1 MRAWRAGGRP
11 IFWAALLVTLLM
23 ANLPSP
29 PPAPAAVNDKW
40 QHGLAFASL
49 CLLAFA
55 AYPQE
60 KWWKIALGILGYGVL
75 IELSQWAFG
84 VGRQADFW
92 DVVADS
98 IGICAALL
106 LLGAIKW
113 GITRRAIDN

>member
-1 MRAWRAGGRP
+1 MRLWRAGCRP

-40 QHGLAFASL
+40 QHGLAFALL
-49 CLLAFA
+49 CLFAFA
-55 AYPQE
+55 AYPRE
-60 KWWKIALGILGYGVL
+60 KWWKIALGMLVYGVL

-106 LLGAIKW
+106 LLSAIKW
-113 GITRRAIDN
+113 GCSSRAIDN